1 MYQLRQEAAID
12 LNASECGSGDVLVH
26 MQTED
31 MPRSGRQVGLTKVVL
46 GNLHWVGTAVLILAL
61 VPAFAAARLPFRLDW
76 SRFFMT
82 YWVSLTFRSIFFA
95 IILYTVAH
103 PRKTLGVFWRRCWN
117 QKPRLIFLALFVGVM
132 FWAFAWNGALI
143 LTVDIIAVLELSDR
157 GVLVRF
163 QRSMPTILAASAYLF
178 VGLIL
183 LMCYNDIVASLKFA
197 GTNAPALNHLDSI
210 LLGGWTIPRLATA
223 ARQWIP
229 ESGFNVL
236 GVIYF
241 GMFGQLGACLLF
253 TSLSGRKRTFEY
265 VGTLLIAFYI
275 AIAVFYLWP
284 TMGPFVLSS
293 AALQHPTTAIQQVQA
308 VLIYRVHAYLA
319 HQNVPSIGTDYYIG
333 IPCMHVAEPMIVLWF
348 LRKEKKIAAL
358 LIAYDVVLIGAIL
371 LLQWHFFSGLLGG
384 FLVAGLAIYLTERSK
399 SAPSTELASPRTAK
413 IETGE
418 LMNV

>member
-1 MYQLRQEAAID
+1 MYQLKQEVAVN
-12 LNASECGSGDVLVH
+12 LNASECCSGDVLVR

-31 MPRSGRQVGLTKVVL
+31 APHRGRQVSLPKLVL
-46 GNLHWVGTAVLILAL
+46 GNLHWVATAIMVLAL
-61 VPAFAAARLPFRLDW
+61 IPALSAAKLPFRLDW
-76 SRFFMT
+76 SRFVMT
-82 YWVSLTFRSIFFA
+82 YWVSLTLRSIFFA
-95 IILYTVAH
+95 IVLYIVAH

-117 QKPRLIFLALFVGVM
+117 QKPRLIFLALFTGIM

-143 LTVDIIAVLELSDR
+143 LIVDIIAVLELSDR
-157 GVLVRF
+157 GELVRF
-163 QRSMPTILAASAYLF
+163 KRPMPTILAASAYLF

-183 LMCYNDIVASLKFA
+183 LMCYNDVVASLKFA
-197 GTNAPALNHLDSI
+197 GTHAPALNYLDSI
-210 LLGGWTIPRLATA
+210 LLGGWTVPRLANA

-229 ESGFNVL
+229 EWGFSVL
-236 GVIYF
+236 GVVYF
-241 GMFGQLGACLLF
+241 GMFGQLGTGLF
-253 TSLSGRKRTFEY
+253 VTSLSGRKRAFEY

-293 AALQHPTTAIQQVQA
+293 ASLQHPTSAIQQVQS
-308 VLIYRVHAYLA
+308 VLIYRVHVFLA

-333 IPCMHVAEPMIVLWF
+333 IPCMHIADPLIVLWF

-358 LIAYDVVLIGAIL
+358 LIAYDVVLIAAIL

-399 SAPSTELASPRTAK
+399 SAPVADLASPQPVE
-413 IETGE
+413 IEMGE
-418 LMNV
+418 LINA